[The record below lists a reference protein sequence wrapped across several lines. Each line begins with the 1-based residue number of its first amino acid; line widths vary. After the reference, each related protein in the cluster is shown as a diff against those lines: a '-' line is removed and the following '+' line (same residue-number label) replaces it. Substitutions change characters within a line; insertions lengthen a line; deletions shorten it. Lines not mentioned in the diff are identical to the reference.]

1 MPENIRVEYL
11 EPRVVSLVFDLTG
24 KSVNSL
30 SQNILCELDKKLT
43 ELSSNNSVNLL
54 LIESSKKSGFVV
66 GADLSEVAQGI
77 HWPKSDKVQFCKLG
91 IQVFRKLSAL
101 PFPTIA
107 LIDGN
112 CLGGGAELAAWCDFR
127 ITTDSPQT
135 KIGLPEL
142 KLGLVPGWGGTVRF
156 LQLIGSNATRKVL
169 CNNLLLDSDLAL
181 RLGWSDRVAP
191 IEDIHQAAI
200 RFAQSVSSSTLQ
212 ELRNSRLTFATSET
226 PSPNITSTNSDSNQN
241 PEIPNSL
248 ISQVNRL
255 LDVHSNASLDSAL
268 DAETELMTSLWG
280 SQLNS
285 GMMQSFFV
293 QEELRRQVRQISKA
307 NSALPNSKIGV
318 VGGGI
323 VGREVARRCSSFGL
337 EVTLLE
343 ASPSTREQLQAD
355 FELHRT
361 SQLRP
366 IKVSDSIR
374 DLSDSDFI
382 IESITEDLPAKQNLL
397 KEIEGVVSSQCVI
410 TSNTSTLRITDIAAN
425 LANSE
430 RLIGFHFLMPVDSSL
445 LCEIVPQSPDQPQ
458 RNLVASLATQI
469 GLLPIFVD
477 DQPGF
482 LVNRLLSRYFHAATE
497 LLLKGHTVEEIDQ
510 IATENLMEFGPFQ
523 FMDLIGLQTAF
534 RAGFRLWSGKSSFQP
549 NPILPAM
556 IKRKGLGT
564 QSGKGFYDYTSSPSR
579 LNPTTNE
586 VISIYKSPKTQ
597 NSPNKHDILMT
608 LRDSLWLSAAEIL
621 AEDSSQGFNIEVA
634 ALLGLRIRREMG
646 GLLAMFSQL
655 DSFKPRAHPFSS
667 LSEKTLQ
674 TLRES
679 AGDLDLVA
687 RIAKKAL

>member
-11 EPRVVSLVFDLTG
+11 EPRVLSLVFDLTG
-24 KSVNSL
+24 KNVNSL
-30 SQNILCELDKKLT
+30 SQNILYELDKKLT
-43 ELSSNNSVNLL
+43 ELSATNSVNLL

-77 HWPKSDKVQFCKLG
+77 QWPKSDKVQFCKLG

-142 KLGLVPGWGGTVRF
+142 KLGLIPGWGGTVRF
-156 LQLIGSNATRKVL
+156 LQLIGSTATRKVL
-169 CNNLLLDSDLAL
+169 CNSMLLDAKLAL
-181 RLGWSDRVAP
+181 QFGWSTLVSP
-191 IEDIHQAAI
+191 KEDIHQTAI
-200 RFAQSVSSSTLQ
+200 QFAKSISASTLL
-212 ELRNSRLTFATSET
+212 ELRNSRLTITSSAPLSAT
-226 PSPNITSTNSDSNQN
+226 ITSTNSDSIQN
-241 PEIPNSL
+241 PDIPDSL
-248 ISQVNRL
+248 ATQVHRL
-255 LDVHSNASLDSAL
+255 LDFHSNASLDSAL
-268 DAETELMTSLWG
+268 DAETDLMTSLWG
-280 SQLNS
+280 SQLNA

-307 NSALPNSKIGV
+307 NYAQPNSKVGV

-323 VGREVARRCSSFGL
+323 VGREVALRCNSFGL

-343 ASPSTREQLQAD
+343 ASPSTRAQLQAD
-355 FELHRT
+355 FELKRGKH
-361 SQLRP
+361 LRP
-366 IKVSDSIR
+366 INITDSIR

-382 IESITEDLPAKQNLL
+382 IESITEELSAKQNLL

-410 TSNTSTLRITDIAAN
+410 TSNTSTLQITDIAAS

-445 LCEIVPQSPDQPQ
+445 LCEIVPQSPNQPQ
-458 RNLVASLATQI
+458 RNLAASFATQI

-482 LVNRLLSRYFHAATE
+482 LVNRLLGRYFHAATE

-510 IATENLMEFGPFQ
+510 IATENLMEFGPFR
-523 FMDLIGLQTAF
+523 FMDIIGLQTAF

-586 VISIYKSPKTQ
+586 VISIYKSPETQ
-597 NSPNKHDILMT
+597 SSLNTHDILMT

-621 AEDSSQGFNIEVA
+621 AEDSNQGFNIEVA
-634 ALLGLRIRREMG
+634 ALLGLRIRREKG

-655 DSFKPRAHPFSS
+655 DSSKPEAHSFSS

-679 AGDLDLVA
+679 AGDLDFVA